1 VIDVEKALALLEQE
15 TQALEVIEVPLDRA
29 RGHVLSET
37 VVADRDFPPTDRSAM
52 DGFAVRASDVTEAG
66 QQLELIGEVRAGQP
80 VGSVVVGAGQAVRIM
95 TGSIVPPGAD
105 AVVMVEY
112 TAETNDGSR
121 VRIDDVPK
129 RGRHIRR
136 RGEDLQ
142 RGGTTL
148 EPGTPIDAPEI
159 AALASVGKISVRV
172 HRKPVVR
179 VLSTGDE
186 IVGPQQ
192 TPAEHQTRNSNAY
205 ALVAQLAELGL
216 VGSYLGIAGDELDDL
231 DRRIADGLE
240 ADALLIT
247 GGVSAGK
254 YDLVSNALTAA
265 GMRLLFHKVAVKPG
279 KPILAGRRDG
289 CLVIGLPGNP
299 VSTYTGFAV
308 FVLPALRRLLGYR
321 HWRNRPLLAKLAE
334 PLTVR
339 AGRETYVLARLDSTD
354 DGLTARRVQHTGS
367 GDILALARSN
377 GFIVCPADG
386 ADHPAGTPVPVLP
399 WNNYPHR

>member
-15 TQALEVIEVPLDRA
+15 SEALEVIEVPLDRA
-29 RGHVLSET
+29 RGHVLAET

-52 DGFAVRASDVTEAG
+52 DGYAVRASDVTEAG
-66 QQLELIGEVRAGQP
+66 QQLELIGEIRAGQP
-80 VGSVVVGAGQAVRIM
+80 VGSVVVGPGQAVRIM
-95 TGSIVPPGAD
+95 TGSIVPPGVD

-112 TAETNDGSR
+112 TAETDDGSR
-121 VRIDDVPK
+121 VRIDDIPK

-142 RGGTTL
+142 CGGMTL

-159 AALASVGKISVRV
+159 AALASVGKVSVRV
-172 HRKPVVR
+172 HRKPVVC

-192 TPAEHQTRNSNAY
+192 TPAEHQIRNSNAY

-216 VGSYLGIAGDELDDL
+216 AGSYLGIAGDELDDL
-231 DRRIADGLE
+231 DRRIAEGLE

-254 YDLVSNALTAA
+254 YDLVSDALSAA
-265 GMRLLFHKVAVKPG
+265 GMRVLFHEVAVKPG
-279 KPILAGRRDG
+279 KPILAGRHNG
-289 CLVIGLPGNP
+289 CLVFGLPGNP

-308 FVLPALRRLLGYR
+308 FVLPTLRRMLGYR
-321 HWRNRPLLAKLAE
+321 QWRNRPLLAKLAE
-334 PLTVR
+334 PLTLR
-339 AGRETYVLARLDSTD
+339 TGRETYLLARLDPAE
-354 DGLTARRVQHTGS
+354 DGLTASRVQHTGS

-377 GFIVCPADG
+377 GFIVCPPEG
-386 ADHPAGTPVPVLP
+386 AELPAGAPVRVLP
-399 WNNYPHR
+399 WINYPHR